1 MSTRNN
7 PGPRDCLA
15 KAEPDEPYF
24 VLLGRDRASPVSI
37 RIWSHLWLEAISLG
51 IRPES
56 DRPQVI
62 EALGIAYEME
72 KWLENRD
79 TRLGIEAAKMDS
91 NGYPTVG
98 PHARKEHNTTSGA
111 TDV

>member
-1 MSTRNN
+1 MSTLNN

-24 VLLGRDRASPVSI
+24 VLLGRDRASPASI

-62 EALGIAYEME
+62 EALGIARDME
-72 KWLENRD
+72 RWLENRNI
-79 TRLGIEAAKMDS
+79 RLNVEAAKMDA

-98 PHARKEHNTTSGA
+98 PHARKAKNTTSGA
-111 TDV
+111 LD

>member
-37 RIWSHLWLEAISLG
+37 RIWCHLWLQEIALG
-51 IRPES
+51 LRPES
-56 DRPQVI
+56 DRPQVR
-62 EALGIAYEME
+62 EALG
-72 KWLENRD
+72 
-79 TRLGIEAAKMDS
+79 AATEI
-91 NGYPTVG
+91 G
-98 PHARKEHNTTSGA
+98 
-111 TDV
+111 